1 MDLSYEETDQKYWES
16 TQKYFIEMDL
26 KFCQI
31 GFKKEET
38 PQNQTFEGFP
48 KNWDVSMSPLPTTRI
63 F

>member
-48 KNWDVSMSPLPTTRI
+48 KN
-63 F
+63 